1 MKLTLVSLRVRVSAT
16 DNTYYSANNSNNNS
30 LFHKLNT
37 MEVIV
42 IEHETFRRME
52 EMFIES
58 QRIIR
63 EQASTLL
70 QAKIGLLD
78 AKQVADLTGYA
89 EDTIRKKKED
99 IGYSIPMGKD
109 IKFTVEDV
117 NNWIKRGYRAPRSR
131 FSSFF
136 F

>member
-1 MKLTLVSLRVRVSAT
+1 
-16 DNTYYSANNSNNNS
+16 
-30 LFHKLNT
+30 
-37 MEVIV
+37 MEVITV
-42 IEHETFRRME
+42 EHEAYKKLE
-52 EMFIES
+52 AMFIES
-58 QRIIR
+58 Q
-63 EQASTLL
+63 ETVKSQAATLL

-109 IKFTVEDV
+109 IKFTLEDV

-131 FSSFF
+131 K
-136 F
+136 